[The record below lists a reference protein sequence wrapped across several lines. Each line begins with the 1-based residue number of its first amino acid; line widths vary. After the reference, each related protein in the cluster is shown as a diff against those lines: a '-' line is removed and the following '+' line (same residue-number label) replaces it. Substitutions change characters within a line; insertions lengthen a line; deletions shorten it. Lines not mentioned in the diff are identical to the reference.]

1 MSFKDKLELGLKP
14 DAAYRPDNLPDFQ
27 KGDPACEAAAEPG
40 ESKRQIR
47 ARDACAAPVRAVPVR
62 RRARA
67 GTKAGPR
74 PRIARVARKRR

>member
-27 KGDPACEAAAEPG
+27 KGGPACEVAAEPG

-47 ARDACAAPVRAVPVR
+47 ARDACAAPVRAVARR
-62 RRARA
+62 RRAGARTA
-67 GTKAGPR
+67 AR
-74 PRIARVARKRR
+74 PRLRIVRAARKRR